1 MPRQAGPRPQGLAD
15 GEGSQ
20 VRKPNII
27 YYLEHYLPSII
38 HRIFLSLDWEDVEAR
53 RLSPPI
59 VPKLTHAGDTRNFE
73 EFSEPKWS
81 KDDLSTE
88 EMELFKLF

>member
-1 MPRQAGPRPQGLAD
+1 MYT
-15 GEGSQ
+15 
-20 VRKPNII
+20 
-27 YYLEHYLPSII
+27 YYLDKDIYVDHYLPSII